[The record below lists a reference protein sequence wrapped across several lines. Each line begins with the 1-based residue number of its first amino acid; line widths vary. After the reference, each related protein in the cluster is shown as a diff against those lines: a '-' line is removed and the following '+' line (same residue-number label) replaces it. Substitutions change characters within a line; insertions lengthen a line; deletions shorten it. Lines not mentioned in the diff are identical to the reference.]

1 MAATLRLLLEKHGL
15 DFLEAAWQPLVGEP
29 AAVLDDEYAD
39 RVVLAAWR
47 QAPMQMRLLSPEGLR
62 FNDFCLAIRDRVF
75 DASSGMVKL
84 RASWRAEVTAAAK
97 QFDEQFDERPGEQP
111 VAALDHDTDEPS
123 AVTLLD
129 DEEPPDGETA
139 ELHLGDE
146 GPATSARAAG
156 QPPAI
161 GIDLGTTYSV
171 VAYVDPQGRPM
182 SIANANGD
190 ILTPSVVL
198 FDVEGTVVGR
208 EAVLA
213 STLEPDRVAECVK
226 RDMGSKFYRKKIG
239 GEFLPPA
246 VISSYILRQLKADA
260 ERKLGPVS
268 KAVITVPAY
277 FDETRRRAT
286 MDAGRLAGLEVLDI
300 FNEPTAAA
308 IVYGYQEG
316 FLDRSGKVKSDKPV
330 RVLVYDLGGGTF
342 DVTVVEMTTQSF
354 KAVATDG
361 DVRLGGKD
369 WDEKLV
375 EIAAARLAEN
385 LGEDPRRDPETLQE
399 MWIAAETAKKTLSER
414 PKATM
419 YVNYRGKRHKVEVT
433 RHEFEE
439 ATGSLVLRTRTTAEI
454 VVMQAGLTWQEIDRV
469 VVVGGSTRMPMIT
482 AMLAELAGRS
492 IDHTVSADEAVA
504 HGAALYADL
513 LLERQGAGTGKT
525 QFSVTNVN
533 SHSLGV
539 VGVDP
544 LTGRRRNRIIIP
556 KNTALPHSAAG
567 RFKTSRA
574 NQPNV
579 KITVME
585 GESDS
590 PEGCTE
596 VGLCV
601 IEGLPSNL
609 PAGWPVEV
617 RYTYRENG
625 RLQVSAS
632 LVGHAARVTT
642 DFMRD
647 NSLSDDDLML
657 WAECLSAEAQRAE
670 W

>member
-15 DFLEAAWQPLVGEP
+15 DFLQGALQQVVGER
-29 AAVLDDEYAD
+29 ASALEDDEYTE
-39 RVVLAAWR
+39 RVVLEAWR
-47 QAPMQMRLLSPEGLR
+47 QAPMQVRLLAPERLR
-62 FNDFCLAIRDRVF
+62 WHDFCLAIRDRVF
-75 DASSGMVKL
+75 DATSGRVKL
-84 RASWRAEVTAAAK
+84 RADWRNAVTAVA
-97 QFDEQFDERPGEQP
+97 EQLDAEATDGADLSG
-111 VAALDHDTDEPS
+111 AALLDEDEP
-123 AVTLLD
+123 AG
-129 DEEPPDGETA
+129 GETA
-139 ELHLGDE
+139 ELLLGD
-146 GPATSARAAG
+146 AAG
-156 QPPAI
+156 PRGQENSVPTIPAI

-171 VAYVDPQGRPM
+171 VAHVDPQGRPT
-182 SIANANGD
+182 SIPNANGD
-190 ILTPSVVL
+190 LLTPSVVL
-198 FDVEGTVVGR
+198 FDNDGPVVGR

-226 RDMGSKFYRKKIG
+226 RDMGNKFYRKKIG

-246 VISSYILRQLKADA
+246 VISSYILRRLKADA

-300 FNEPTAAA
+300 LNEPTAAA

-316 FLDRSGKVKSDKPV
+316 FLDRSGTVKGDEPV

-342 DVTVVEMTTQSF
+342 DVTVVEMSNQSF
-354 KAVATDG
+354 KAIATDG

-375 EIAAARLAEN
+375 EIAAERLIEQ
-385 LGEDPRRDPETLQE
+385 LGEDPRSDPEALQE
-399 MWIAAETAKKTLSER
+399 MWIAAESAKKTLSER

-419 YVNYRGKRHKVEVT
+419 YVNYQGKRHKVEVT
-433 RHEFEE
+433 RQEFED
-439 ATGSLVLRTRTTAEI
+439 ATAPLVLRTRTTTEI
-454 VVMQAGLTWQEIDRV
+454 VVLQAGLNWQQINRV
-469 VVVGGSTRMPMIT
+469 VVVGGSTRMPAIT
-482 AMLAELAGRS
+482 RMLGELVGRNVDLS
-492 IDHTVSADEAVA
+492 VSADEAVA

-513 LLERQGAGTGKT
+513 LLAKQGAGTGQT

-556 KNTALPHSAAG
+556 KNTPLPHSASG
-567 RFKTSRA
+567 RFKTFRA

-590 PEGCTE
+590 PDGCTE

-601 IEGLPSNL
+601 IQGLPPNL

-632 LVGHAARVTT
+632 LVGHAAHVTT
-642 DFMRD
+642 EFVRD
-647 NSLSDDDLML
+647 NTLSDDDLLL
-657 WAECLSAEAQRAE
+657 WAECLSAEAERAE